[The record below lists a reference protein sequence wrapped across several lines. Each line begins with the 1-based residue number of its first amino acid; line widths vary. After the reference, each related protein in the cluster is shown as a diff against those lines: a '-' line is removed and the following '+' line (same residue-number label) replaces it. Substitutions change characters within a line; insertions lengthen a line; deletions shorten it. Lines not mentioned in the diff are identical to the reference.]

1 MLPYLC
7 PDLHVLKNLAAILL
21 LSVML
26 TQAFSKFFIVL
37 DYEANKDFI
46 SKVLCINRE
55 KPQMHCNGKCYLMK
69 KLKKAEQTQNQGNN
83 KTQKQK
89 QDITL
94 YYQPI
99 VASTTTQTLQP
110 TLSPTSAPVGRPIG
124 VHVSVFHPPKF
135 TA

>member
-1 MLPYLC
+1 M
-7 PDLHVLKNLAAILL
+7 KNLATILL

-55 KPQMHCNGKCYLMK
+55 KPQLHCNGKCYLMK
-69 KLKKAEQTQNQGNN
+69 KLKKAEQTQNPGRD

-89 QDITL
+89 QEITL
-94 YYQPI
+94 YYQPFI
-99 VASTTTQTLQP
+99 ATIPCLIKTP
-110 TLSPTSAPVGRPIG
+110 TGSLAPVMEGRPVG
-124 VHVSVFHPPKF
+124 VHISVFHPPKL